1 MRWSILTRS
10 AALGAA
16 LACFGWLVP
25 WQAEAA
31 ACANPRQMDGFK
43 TCADVAKAEQEGAV
57 TFYTTDPEPGT
68 AQVVAAFNKAFPKI
82 KPAFIRLQAGNLY
95 AKLSAERQ
103 AKSFQADVMA
113 ISEMTF
119 ATDLQKK
126 GGYLQYN
133 GPELA
138 GYRKDFKSNPEGFWT
153 WGALIVAGIA
163 YNPKLVPANEVPQ
176 NWTDIFDV
184 ARFGGQLN
192 VKLSTSGLQHGTWYK
207 LKQLYGE
214 QYWTK
219 FADLKPRAFDSYVQQ
234 FDRMVN
240 GQDKMVHGAQY
251 SGYLQFKAKGA
262 ELGFVFP
269 KDGLFVGQQIYGV
282 MAEAPHPEAAKLFFD
297 WVMGVPGQ
305 VAIQNAHFLSSP
317 RSDVPPPPGG
327 LPTGEMKLIFV
338 EDWDDYLKTRPQFVR
353 EWDRMLGLR

>member
-1 MRWSILTRS
+1 MRQSIVTRS
-10 AALGAA
+10 AAFGAA
-16 LACFGWLVP
+16 LACVGWLMP

-31 ACANPRQMDGFK
+31 ACANPRQMTGFK

-68 AQVVAAFNKAFPKI
+68 AQVVAEFYKTFPKI

-103 AKSFQADVMA
+103 AKSYLADVMA

-119 ATDLQKK
+119 TTDLQKK
-126 GGYLQYN
+126 GGYLLYDS
-133 GPELA
+133 PELA
-138 GYRKDFKSNPEGFWT
+138 AYRPAFKSKPEGYWT

-163 YNPKLVPANEVPQ
+163 YNPKLVPEAERPT
-176 NWTDIFDV
+176 NWDDAIHP
-184 ARFGGQLN
+184 RFNGQIN
-192 VKLSTSGLQHGTWYK
+192 VKLSTSGLQHGVWYR
-207 LKQLYGE
+207 LRQLYGE
-214 QYWTK
+214 DFWQK
-219 FADLKPRAFDSYVQQ
+219 FGEMKPRAFDSYVQQ

-262 ELGFVFP
+262 DVGFIQP
-269 KDGLFVGQQIYGV
+269 KDGMYVGQQIYGV
-282 MAEAPHPEAAKLFFD
+282 IADAPHPEAAKLFFD
-297 WVMGVPGQ
+297 WLMGIPGQ

-317 RSDVPPPPGG
+317 RADTPPPPGG
-327 LPTGEMKLIFV
+327 MTTGEMKLLFV
-338 EDWDDYLKTRPQFVR
+338 EDWDDYLKSRPAFTR